1 MKKLFIS
8 LCAMMAMCL
17 AGFSV
22 QAAVDAV
29 YICGAINGQ
38 GWKPGPSA
46 IKLST
51 IENGWFKLDVT
62 SVGELKV
69 SSTVGST
76 DNDWNGFNAGVYLY
90 TLANEALNAEYAT
103 KGTNPNANS
112 SIPAGTKV
120 LYISCDMQKAAVSDG
135 TWVPEAYSENG
146 GGGDD
151 PIPGGEYTVKV
162 DVTIPGWTAVN
173 CYYWGGS
180 ASAPE
185 WPGDAMTHEGNNIW
199 SITFSG
205 KPENVIFN
213 NGNGEQTIDLDFENN
228 KTYVLRSKESVP
240 GKGEQWTETP
250 QGGGG
255 DDPIPGGD
263 YFVNVDVSIPGWTN
277 VNCYYWGG
285 ATAQSWP
292 GDAMTHKGNNIWTIT
307 FPSAPANVIFNNN
320 AEQTVDLEFE
330 NGKTYVLR
338 SKVPVPG
345 KADQW
350 TTEGNDPG
358 PVTGLSNTLPVLYI
372 NIYQTNEDGTFK
384 LDAAGNKIYDNY
396 QLQVEEIDKNYRSGE
411 YWLDMNGCTTI
422 PGQNVG
428 SKEEPLPLEMKGRG
442 NWTRKGFAKKPFKLK
457 LGKKQ
462 TLLGMGDKSKH
473 WAILAHADDNFG
485 YMRNF
490 TGFNLGQRIGLPW
503 TPSQQPV
510 EVVINGNYRGLYF
523 LTESIR
529 VGDGRVP
536 IAELNDN
543 ETQPE
548 LISGGY
554 LVELDNYDETNQTQM
569 AEKVCSSAH
578 PPMVDV
584 LRVTWDTPE
593 EYSEIQQ
600 KFIREQFSAMN
611 DLVGQADKSKG
622 NDLWSYLDLDDA
634 ARYYIVMEICSH
646 TEAYHGSTY
655 LFRDRGADQKWHFSP
670 LWDMG
675 NAFNG
680 PSNNY
685 FYTAAPFGTTWLPS
699 MLCNAKFM
707 DKVKETWK
715 WFMSQCYNGQPTSRS
730 GETTSFFDDL
740 DAYASAIAEAAKA
753 DRKRWAGQPTPAN
766 GQEVCDNSDI
776 NSRKAATKEKI
787 NSKINWLKQQW
798 GDYSNGFFA
807 EPERDTTPAAKLP
820 EYVTG
825 IGDILDI
832 ETESGAP
839 VYYNLQ
845 GIRVAAPEAG
855 NIYIE
860 LRGTTSR
867 KVAF

>member
-1 MKKLFIS
+1 MKNFFIT
-8 LCAMMAMCL
+8 LCAMMAVCL

-62 SVGELKV
+62 SAGEFKV
-69 SSTVGST
+69 STTVGST
-76 DNDWNGFNAGVYLY
+76 DNDWTGFDAGVYKYSLSGK
-90 TLANEALNAEYAT
+90 TLNATYN
-103 KGTNPNANS
+103 TNGQNSSGNS

-120 LYISCDMQKAAVSDG
+120 FYISSDMQKAAISDG

-146 GGGDD
+146 GGDD
-151 PIPGGEYTVKV
+151 PIPGGEY
-162 DVTIPGWTAVN
+162 
-173 CYYWGGS
+173 Y
-180 ASAPE
+180 
-185 WPGDAMTHEGNNIW
+185 
-199 SITFSG
+199 
-205 KPENVIFN
+205 
-213 NGNGEQTIDLDFENN
+213 
-228 KTYVLRSKESVP
+228 
-240 GKGEQWTETP
+240 
-250 QGGGG
+250 
-255 DDPIPGGD
+255 
-263 YFVNVDVSIPGWTN
+263 VNVDVSIPGWTN

-285 ATAQSWP
+285 VTAPAWP
-292 GDAMTHKGNNIWTIT
+292 GTRMTDKGNNIWTISFT
-307 FPSAPANVIFNNN
+307 NAPANVIFNSGS
-320 AEQTVDLEFE
+320 EQTVDLDFV
-330 NGKTYVLR
+330 NGATYVLR
-338 SKVPVPG
+338 SQDPSNENK
-345 KADQW
+345 W
-350 TTEGNDPG
+350 TVENNNPG
-358 PVTGLSNTLPVLYI
+358 PVQGLSNTLPVLYI

-384 LDAAGNKIYDNY
+384 LDGAGNKIYDNY
-396 QLQVEEIDKNYRSGE
+396 QLQVEEIDKNYRPGE
-411 YWLDMNGCTTI
+411 YWLDMNGCTTV
-422 PGQNVG
+422 PGQNIG
-428 SKEEPLPLEMKGRG
+428 SADEPLPLEMKGRG

-473 WAILAHADDNFG
+473 WAILAHADDNYG

-490 TGFNLGQRIGLPW
+490 TGFNLGHRIGLPW

-543 ETQPE
+543 ETDPT

-569 AEKVCSSAH
+569 TERVCSSAH

-611 DLVGQADKSKG
+611 DLVGQADRSKG

-680 PSNNY
+680 PTNNY

-699 MLCNAKFM
+699 LLCNTKFM

-715 WFMSQCYNGQPTSRS
+715 WFMNQCYNGQTTSRS
-730 GETTSFFDDL
+730 GETTTFFDDL

-753 DRKRWAGQPTPAN
+753 DRKRWAGQPTPAI

-776 NSRKAATKEKI
+776 NAKKAATKEKI
-787 NSKINWLKQQW
+787 NSKLNWLKQQW
-798 GDYSNGFFA
+798 GDYSNGFYA

-825 IGDILDI
+825 IEDILDVD
-832 ETESGAP
+832 TDTSAAP

-845 GIRVAAPEAG
+845 GLRVASPVSG

-860 LRGTTSR
+860 RRGTTSR